1 MNRKSKILLFVGCIL
16 VLLALQ
22 RLQIADND
30 DLTVIDDKNINS
42 VVDTPS
48 TSGNWAL
55 DAIILIDGDATGVD
69 AQNWTWVEAQEWF
82 GGGEGTEET
91 PYLLE
96 NMTISVDSG
105 SAGLTIKDSA
115 AYFELYNITITN
127 LGGDGLE
134 LNNISNGYVLSCNFS
149 LNGNTGLYMHNVND
163 TTISLT
169 YCLNNTVDGIYA
181 VDSNGNEFVVDCSGN
196 GRYGLIIASSDNN
209 TVYLSQFIENGEV
222 GVVILEIE
230 DHSDSVNNIIYNS
243 YFEGNTINAV
253 DNSTLPN
260 SWDYEEI
267 GNEWDDYEGVDAN
280 DDEIGDTP
288 YDISGTAGAQDNYP
302 YCSDGDE
309 SVVSVSS
316 SSGGDRDLFE
326 EVDPITLALLIGV
339 FFGIFIATL
348 VITKFLTKKR

>member
-127 LGGDGLE
+127 LGGDGLK
-134 LNNISNGYVLSCNFS
+134 LS
-149 LNGNTGLYMHNVND
+149 
-163 TTISLT
+163 
-169 YCLNNTVDGIYA
+169 
-181 VDSNGNEFVVDCSGN
+181 
-196 GRYGLIIASSDNN
+196 LIHI
-209 TVYLSQFIENGEV
+209 
-222 GVVILEIE
+222 
-230 DHSDSVNNIIYNS
+230 
-243 YFEGNTINAV
+243 
-253 DNSTLPN
+253 
-260 SWDYEEI
+260 
-267 GNEWDDYEGVDAN
+267 
-280 DDEIGDTP
+280 
-288 YDISGTAGAQDNYP
+288 
-302 YCSDGDE
+302 
-309 SVVSVSS
+309 
-316 SSGGDRDLFE
+316 
-326 EVDPITLALLIGV
+326 
-339 FFGIFIATL
+339 
-348 VITKFLTKKR
+348 